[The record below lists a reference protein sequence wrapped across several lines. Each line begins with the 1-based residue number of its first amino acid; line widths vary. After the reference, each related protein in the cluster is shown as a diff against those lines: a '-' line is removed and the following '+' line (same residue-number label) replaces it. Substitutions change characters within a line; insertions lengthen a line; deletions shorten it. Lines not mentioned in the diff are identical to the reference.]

1 MPDSWL
7 GDSCNLNHRHGCQF
21 SLQVYSGG
29 QFAVFLGAGHD
40 FKQVIY
46 NSKGDVCIAHLDIR
60 WKPSALY
67 SNAGSS
73 EIYAGT
79 C

>member
-1 MPDSWL
+1 M
-7 GDSCNLNHRHGCQF
+7 
-21 SLQVYSGG
+21 YSGG
-29 QFAVFLGAGHD
+29 QFAVFLDAGHD

-67 SNAGSS
+67 SNAPVQKSVLEHVNDVLCSS
-73 EIYAGT
+73 QLVCGFRLLHGLS
-79 C
+79 

>member
-1 MPDSWL
+1 M
-7 GDSCNLNHRHGCQF
+7 
-21 SLQVYSGG
+21 Y
-29 QFAVFLGAGHD
+29 
-40 FKQVIY
+40 KQVIY

-67 SNAGSS
+67 SNAGNS